1 MNTSRDNIDEGTLDN
16 IKKLR
21 KTGKEIEDMTKP
33 LRQGI
38 SDAGKGLFN
47 KGKGDINKFK
57 KSQEIAKRAT
67 NIDNI
72 RSNKPSVIKQS
83 DVSNKASNFT
93 KDFNKTKEVKVPK
106 PKVTRITPSMKEK
119 AFKQSFGKPTGA
131 DWKTGK
137 GTYTPPKNITNRNL
151 YVDKTGKPTEKGID
165 KYITNRNTKGKFKGA
180 DIKPETVSK
189 GLEKTAKDIKN
200 PTIRKSTATQIQ
212 TKYGGRRANRSPDP
226 WKGASSVP
234 KSDGRKLNNPM
245 VNKNTKVPSTGTLR
259 STTKNPQGMPK
270 DILKQIEGEGWTKK
284 GETNK
289 FWQGTG
295 EKPKEVKVPKP
306 KDFKGS
312 KPPGK
317 VKWDGP
323 TYTVGGKSTG
333 SKITTRLRVVKD
345 TVKDTSK
352 PKQLSFNIKGAR
364 PSTSPPELPK
374 FTNTS
379 NPSFR
384 RAKPKSAIG
393 SALTK
398 IASKRKEQKLLK
410 PSTSSSAIVKI
421 GDIEKL
427 AKTDKTTGGKLVTK
441 NLSGVVAGT
450 KTPSAYKPPD
460 RTPLK
465 MPRKGKLTG
474 SSWVTRGAGRYL
486 GAASGLATYKTKF
499 DQERAKGKSR
509 VSSAVAGGLK
519 GSSNAFGTYAGTV
532 IGRKLGGAAGAGV
545 GAMIGGKV
553 GNRAYEIGKNVTN
566 WGKKTFKQFRGTKS
580 TPSKPVRIPSSGSL
594 SS

>member
-1 MNTSRDNIDEGTLDN
+1 MNTSSDNLDEGIIDN
-16 IKKLR
+16 YKNLR
-21 KTGKEIEDMTKP
+21 KVGKEVEDMTKP
-33 LRQGI
+33 LRNQA
-38 SDAGKGLFN
+38 SKSLSNVVKNLTKGN
-47 KGKGDINKFK
+47 KKN
-57 KSQEIAKRAT
+57 T
-67 NIDNI
+67 NI
-72 RSNKPSVIKQS
+72 VKQS
-83 DVSNKASNFT
+83 DVSKKAAEFT
-93 KDFNKTKEVKVPK
+93 KDYNKTKEVKVPK
-106 PKVTRITPSMKEK
+106 PKVTRITPAMKEK

-137 GTYTPPKNITNRNL
+137 GTYTPPKNIPNRNL

>member
-1 MNTSRDNIDEGTLDN
+1 
-16 IKKLR
+16 
-21 KTGKEIEDMTKP
+21 
-33 LRQGI
+33 
-38 SDAGKGLFN
+38 
-47 KGKGDINKFK
+47 
-57 KSQEIAKRAT
+57 
-67 NIDNI
+67 
-72 RSNKPSVIKQS
+72 
-83 DVSNKASNFT
+83 
-93 KDFNKTKEVKVPK
+93 
-106 PKVTRITPSMKEK
+106 
-119 AFKQSFGKPTGA
+119 
-131 DWKTGK
+131 
-137 GTYTPPKNITNRNL
+137 
-151 YVDKTGKPTEKGID
+151 
-165 KYITNRNTKGKFKGA
+165 
-180 DIKPETVSK
+180 
-189 GLEKTAKDIKN
+189 
-200 PTIRKSTATQIQ
+200 
-212 TKYGGRRANRSPDP
+212 
-226 WKGASSVP
+226 
-234 KSDGRKLNNPM
+234 
-245 VNKNTKVPSTGTLR
+245 
-259 STTKNPQGMPK
+259 MPK
-270 DILKQIEGEGWTKK
+270 DILKQIDGEGWTKK

-289 FWQGTG
+289 FWKGTG
-295 EKPKEVKVPKP
+295 EKP

-317 VKWDGP
+317 VKWDGT

-345 TVKDTSK
+345 KVKDAAKT
-352 PKQLSFNIKGAR
+352 KQLSFNIKGAK
-364 PSTSPPELPK
+364 PSTSSPELPK
-374 FTNTS
+374 FSKTS

-384 RAKPKSAIG
+384 AKPG
-393 SALTK
+393 SKLAK
-398 IASKRKEQKLLK
+398 ITPKRIEKQKLLK
-410 PSTSSSAIVKI
+410 PSSSSSAIVRV
-421 GDIEKL
+421 GDIEKIS
-427 AKTDKTTGGKLVTK
+427 KTDKTPGGKLVTK
-441 NLSGVVAGT
+441 NVTSMVTGKQA
-450 KTPSAYKPPD
+450 PSAYKPPD

>member
-1 MNTSRDNIDEGTLDN
+1 MNTSSDNLDEGIIDN
-16 IKKLR
+16 YKNLR
-21 KTGKEIEDMTKP
+21 KVGKEVEDMTKP
-33 LRQGI
+33 LRNQASKSI
-38 SDAGKGLFN
+38 SNAVKNLA
-47 KGKGDINKFK
+47 KGKN
-57 KSQEIAKRAT
+57 
-67 NIDNI
+67 NN
-72 RSNKPSVIKQS
+72 VVKQS

-106 PKVTRITPSMKEK
+106 PKVTRITPAMKEK

-137 GTYTPPKNITNRNL
+137 GTYTPPKNIPNRNL

-200 PTIRKSTATQIQ
+200 PTVRQSTAAQIQ

-234 KSDGRKLNNPM
+234 KTTKPKNPSFDIKGANDGRKLNNPM

-270 DILKQIEGEGWTKK
+270 DILKQIDGEGWTKK
-284 GETNK
+284 GNENK

-295 EKPKEVKVPKP
+295 EKP

-317 VKWDGP
+317 VKWDGT

-345 TVKDTSK
+345 KVKDAAKT
-352 PKQLSFNIKGAR
+352 KQLSFNIKGAK
-364 PSTSPPELPK
+364 PSTSSPELPK
-374 FTNTS
+374 FSKTS

-384 RAKPKSAIG
+384 AKPG
-393 SALTK
+393 SKLAK
-398 IASKRKEQKLLK
+398 ITPKRIEKQKLLK
-410 PSTSSSAIVKI
+410 PSSSSSAIVRV
-421 GDIEKL
+421 GDIEKIS
-427 AKTDKTTGGKLVTK
+427 KTDKTPGGKLVTK
-441 NLSGVVAGT
+441 NVTSMVTGKQA
-450 KTPSAYKPPD
+450 PSAYKPPD

>member
-1 MNTSRDNIDEGTLDN
+1 MNTSSDNLDEGIIDN
-16 IKKLR
+16 YKNLR
-21 KTGKEIEDMTKP
+21 KVGKEVEDMTKP
-33 LRQGI
+33 LRNQASKSI
-38 SDAGKGLFN
+38 SNAVKNLT
-47 KGKGDINKFK
+47 KGKN
-57 KSQEIAKRAT
+57 T
-67 NIDNI
+67 N
-72 RSNKPSVIKQS
+72 VVKQS

-137 GTYTPPKNITNRNL
+137 GTYTPPKNIPNRNL

-200 PTIRKSTATQIQ
+200 PAVRQSTAAQIQ

-226 WKGASSVP
+226 WKGSSSVP
-234 KSDGRKLNNPM
+234 KTDGRKLNNPM

-270 DILKQIEGEGWTKK
+270 DILKQIDGEGWTKK
-284 GETNK
+284 GNENK

-295 EKPKEVKVPKP
+295 EKP

-317 VKWDGP
+317 VKWDGT

-345 TVKDTSK
+345 KVKDAAKT
-352 PKQLSFNIKGAR
+352 KQLSFNIKGAK
-364 PSTSPPELPK
+364 PSTSSPELPK
-374 FTNTS
+374 FSKTS

-384 RAKPKSAIG
+384 AKPG
-393 SALTK
+393 SKLAK
-398 IASKRKEQKLLK
+398 ITPKRIEKQKLLK
-410 PSTSSSAIVKI
+410 PSSSSSAIVRV
-421 GDIEKL
+421 GDIEKIS
-427 AKTDKTTGGKLVTK
+427 KTDKTPGGKLVTK
-441 NLSGVVAGT
+441 NVTSMVTGKQA
-450 KTPSAYKPPD
+450 PSAYKPPD

>member
-1 MNTSRDNIDEGTLDN
+1 MNTSSDNLDEGIIDN
-16 IKKLR
+16 YKNLR
-21 KTGKEIEDMTKP
+21 KVGKEVEDMTKP
-33 LRQGI
+33 LRNQASKSI
-38 SDAGKGLFN
+38 SNAVKNLA
-47 KGKGDINKFK
+47 KGKN
-57 KSQEIAKRAT
+57 
-67 NIDNI
+67 NN
-72 RSNKPSVIKQS
+72 VVKQS

-106 PKVTRITPSMKEK
+106 PKVSRITPSMKEK

-137 GTYTPPKNITNRNL
+137 ATYTPPKNIPNRNL

-200 PTIRKSTATQIQ
+200 PTVRQSTAAQIQ

-226 WKGASSVP
+226 WKGSSSVP
-234 KSDGRKLNNPM
+234 KTDGRKLNNPM

-270 DILKQIEGEGWTKK
+270 DILKQIDGEGWTKG

-289 FWQGTG
+289 FWKGTG
-295 EKPKEVKVPKP
+295 EKP

-317 VKWDGP
+317 VKFTGN

-352 PKQLSFNIKGAR
+352 SKQLSFNIKGANKA
-364 PSTSPPELPK
+364 STSTPELPK
-374 FTNTS
+374 FTKTS

-384 RAKPKSAIG
+384 AKPG
-393 SALTK
+393 SKLAK
-398 IASKRKEQKLLK
+398 ITPQRIEKQKLLK
-410 PSTSSSAIVKI
+410 PSSSSSAIVRV
-421 GDIEKL
+421 GDIEKIS
-427 AKTDKTTGGKLVTK
+427 KTDKTPGGKLVTK
-441 NLSGVVAGT
+441 NVTSMVTGKQA
-450 KTPSAYKPPD
+450 PSAYKPPD

-553 GNRAYEIGKNVTN
+553 GNRAYEVGKNVTN

>member
-1 MNTSRDNIDEGTLDN
+1 MNTSSDNLDEGIIDN
-16 IKKLR
+16 YKNLR
-21 KTGKEIEDMTKP
+21 KVGKEVEDMTKP
-33 LRQGI
+33 LRNQASKSI
-38 SDAGKGLFN
+38 SNVVKNLA
-47 KGKGDINKFK
+47 KGKN
-57 KSQEIAKRAT
+57 
-67 NIDNI
+67 NN
-72 RSNKPSVIKQS
+72 VVKQS
-83 DVSNKASNFT
+83 DVSKKASNFT
-93 KDFNKTKEVKVPK
+93 KDFNKTKDVKVPK
-106 PKVTRITPSMKEK
+106 PKVTRITPAMKEK

-137 GTYTPPKNITNRNL
+137 ATYTPPKNIPNRNL

-200 PTIRKSTATQIQ
+200 PTVRQSTASQIQ

-234 KSDGRKLNNPM
+234 KTDGRKLNNPM

-270 DILKQIEGEGWTKK
+270 DILKQIDGEGWTKG
-284 GETNK
+284 GETDK
-289 FWQGTG
+289 FWKGTG
-295 EKPKEVKVPKP
+295 EKP

-317 VKWDGP
+317 VKFKNN

-333 SKITTRLRVVKD
+333 SKITTRLKVVKD

-352 PKQLSFNIKGAR
+352 SKQLSFNIKGANKA
-364 PSTSPPELPK
+364 STSTPELPK
-374 FTNTS
+374 FTKTS

-384 RAKPKSAIG
+384 AKPG
-393 SALTK
+393 SKLAK
-398 IASKRKEQKLLK
+398 ITPQRIEKQKLLK
-410 PSTSSSAIVKI
+410 PSSSSSAIVRV
-421 GDIEKL
+421 GDIEKIS
-427 AKTDKTTGGKLVTK
+427 KTDKTPGGKLVTK
-441 NLSGVVAGT
+441 NVTSMVTGKQA
-450 KTPSAYKPPD
+450 PSAYKPPD

-553 GNRAYEIGKNVTN
+553 GNRAYEVGKNVTN